1 MLFIGEKI
9 NGTRKLI
16 QQAVLERNAAY
27 IATVAK
33 DQADAG
39 ADYLDIN
46 AGTSPDRE
54 TEDMLWLIDTVQA
67 AADTPICIDS
77 SSPKTLG
84 AALERVNKTPMV
96 NSVNADPARL
106 ENFLPLIKR
115 RGCAVIA
122 LAMDESKSGMPKDN
136 AERRENIE
144 RIFKATREALI
155 PDNSVFVDP
164 LIMAAATDQAAGSQA
179 LEMIRWIRETYAE
192 AHITGGFSNI
202 SFGLP
207 NRALVNRTFLTLA
220 IAYGAD
226 AAVIDP
232 ASVTIIESLK
242 ATEMLLGKDRFCR
255 RYTVAAKEGFVRK

>member
-1 MLFIGEKI
+1 MIFIGEKI

-16 QQAVLERNAAY
+16 QQAVLDRNAAY
-27 IATVAK
+27 ITEVAK
-33 DQADAG
+33 AQADAG

-54 TEDMLWLIDTVQA
+54 TDDMLWLIDTVQA
-67 AADTPICIDS
+67 AVETPICIDS
-77 SSPKTLG
+77 SSPKTLT

-106 ENFLPLIKR
+106 GSFLPLIKSKN
-115 RGCAVIA
+115 CAVIA

-136 AERRENIE
+136 GERRENIE
-144 RIFKATREALI
+144 RIFTATRAAGI
-155 PDNSVFVDP
+155 PDGSVFVDP
-164 LIMAAATDQAAGSQA
+164 LIMAVATDQTAGNQA
-179 LEMIRWIRETYAE
+179 FEMIRWIRATYAE

-207 NRALVNRTFLTLA
+207 NRALVNRTFLSLA
-220 IAYGAD
+220 IAFGAD

-232 ASVTIIESLK
+232 CSVTIIESLK
-242 ATEMLLGKDRFCR
+242 ATDMLLGKDRFCR